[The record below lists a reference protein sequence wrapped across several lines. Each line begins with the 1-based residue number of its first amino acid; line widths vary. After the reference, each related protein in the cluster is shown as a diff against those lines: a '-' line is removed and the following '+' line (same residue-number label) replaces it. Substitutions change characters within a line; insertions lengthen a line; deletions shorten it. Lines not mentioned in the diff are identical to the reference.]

1 VRPRHLRTLVLA
13 LALAGLAG
21 CRPNANPGEAAS
33 TKPFPESS
41 AQIPE
46 LRRGGVDWT
55 DGEVRAFYV
64 RRVAA
69 IGPADA
75 QRKKE
80 GMPALD
86 RARLAFQS
94 RREARLLARAMM
106 KEGAEVEAL
115 RQRDRQK
122 YGDPDGPT
130 FDSLVAHEQ
139 QKGLTGDA
147 VYEAVI
153 ASAQRTDRALNEAL
167 GIQ

>member
-1 VRPRHLRTLVLA
+1 VRRRYLRPLILA
-13 LALAGLAG
+13 LALLG
-21 CRPNANPGEAAS
+21 CRPHGSPGEAAS

-46 LRRGGVDWT
+46 LRRSGVDWT

-75 QRKKE
+75 QRQKE
-80 GMPALD
+80 GMPALE
-86 RARLAFQS
+86 RALRAFAM
-94 RREARLLARAMM
+94 RRDARLLSRAMM
-106 KEGAEVEAL
+106 KDPREVAAL
-115 RQRDRQK
+115 RQRDQEK

-139 QKGLTGDA
+139 QKGLAGDA
-147 VYEAVI
+147 VYEAIV
-153 ASAQRTDRALNEAL
+153 ASAQRTDRALNEAFGL
-167 GIQ
+167 